1 MEHRLVGGRKGHM
14 GLGYRPDSEEKKDKE
29 EEEVGVEAKPEG
41 SMEDEIGQTGTK
53 DEEENVSRTDE
64 RKKSEKDRKRE
75 SLDKSS
81 ESDNKKMKF
90 VKSSS

>member
-1 MEHRLVGGRKGHM
+1 M